1 MNRQAI
7 VEHISAKEDLWEK
20 SFKDIQAMLLTIGFP
35 GSGSSLIGYLLTAHP
50 NLVIADEP
58 AIEHQGDSVAQ
69 DINDINGI
77 AKQDIEN
84 LYLADLNK
92 LFNIIF
98 SLDHVRW
105 LMAKQKNSLS
115 KDEAVIARGS
125 REERYVLVPDQ
136 YQGRF
141 ESPKVIGIKHSY
153 HNVRCLSNKTVLE
166 NFKKRLEER
175 GISLKFIVMVRN
187 PYDMISLRARKLRSD
202 KQTVK
207 NGMRFIKNLS
217 MKNMEIREQIH
228 PKDVFISRHEDM
240 LENPDRHLAKLCD
253 FLQVPVAPDYLDSCA
268 SCVVRDPHKRR
279 FEFDWT
285 PEQKQKVASLIEK
298 YDFLSGYDWES

>member
-1 MNRQAI
+1 
-7 VEHISAKEDLWEK
+7 
-20 SFKDIQAMLLTIGFP
+20 MLLTIGFP
-35 GSGSSLIGYLLTAHP
+35 GSGSSLIGYLLAAHP

-58 AIEHQGDSVAQ
+58 AIEHQGDSVAR

-92 LFNIIF
+92 IFNIIF
-98 SLDHVRW
+98 SLDYVRW

-115 KDEAVIARGS
+115 KDEALIARGS

-136 YQGRF
+136 YQGRFESPKVIGIKRILKILSFKRGRF

-166 NFKKRLEER
+166 NFKKRLKER

-217 MKNMEIREQIH
+217 MKNMEIREQID
-228 PKDVFISRHEDM
+228 PQDVFISRHEDM
-240 LENPDRHLAKLCD
+240 LENPNRHLAKLCD
-253 FLQVPVAPDYLDSCA
+253 FLQVPVSPDYLDSCA
-268 SCVVRDPHKRR
+268 SCVVRAPHKRR
-279 FEFDWT
+279 LEFDWT
-285 PEQKQKVASLIEK
+285 PEQKQEVASLIEK